1 MARELARHDFD
12 EIAYFRWSHTEEAN
26 EKVES
31 GCHFQSIPRILVP
44 NIEVHRKGVH

>member
-1 MARELARHDFD
+1 MTGTMARELARHDFD
-12 EIAYFRWSHTEEAN
+12 EIAYFRWSHTAN

-44 NIEVHRKGVH
+44 NLEVH